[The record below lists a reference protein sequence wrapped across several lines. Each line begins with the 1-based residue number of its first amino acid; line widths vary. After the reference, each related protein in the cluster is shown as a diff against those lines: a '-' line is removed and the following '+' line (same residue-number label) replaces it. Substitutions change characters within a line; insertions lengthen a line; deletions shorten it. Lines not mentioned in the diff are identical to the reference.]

1 VYNNP
6 IYNHLDPVSGY
17 DITDSDQLV
26 GRPIQRVD
34 ANLAKDITFND
45 HLKAIVQ
52 VEAFNVLNHSN
63 YGSYNGSI
71 TSSAY
76 GQPGSTSGTL
86 SYYPRMLQFSARL
99 QF

>member
-6 IYNHLDPVSGY
+6 IHNHYDSVSGY
-17 DITDSDQLV
+17 DITDTNQLV

-34 ANLAKDITFND
+34 ANLAKDISVGERFRT
-45 HLKAIVQ
+45 IVK
-52 VEAFNVLNHSN
+52 VEAFNLFNHSN

-71 TSSAY
+71 TSSSY
-76 GQPGSTSGTL
+76 GKPASTANTL
-86 SYYPRMLQFSARL
+86 SYYPRMLQFSAHL